1 MELELRRG
9 GRTARIDT
17 KGAELVSYRDEDGLE
32 YIWGGDRPT
41 GRAGTPCCSPWWGTC
56 GTER

>member
-17 KGAELVSYRDEDGLE
+17 KGAELVSYRDEDGL
-32 YIWGGDRPT
+32 
-41 GRAGTPCCSPWWGTC
+41 
-56 GTER
+56 